1 MYKLFT
7 IVWSSILMAVDELRV
22 NKLRTFLSLFGVTIG
37 IFCIIGVLATVQSL
51 ENSVKEDLSEIGAST
66 IYVQKWPWGG
76 GGGEFPWWKYM
87 KRPEPKYEE
96 LKPILERSNYAKT
109 AAFML
114 FNRSNV
120 EYKESMLQNVTWY
133 GATEGFSEIQ
143 EIKLEVG
150 RYLTP
155 GEFANGSPVMVMG
168 YENAEKLFDAPEY
181 ALDKMVEVSGR
192 MVTIVGVM
200 KKQGRSLIGGWDFDN
215 IIIVPFNFCR
225 QVVDQRS
232 ADRFLLV
239 GGKDGVP
246 VDDLKDELRG
256 IIRSIRKLKPLEE
269 DNFSLND
276 VTSSGKALEGF
287 FGSVNIGGFVI
298 GGFSLIVGLFGIANI
313 MFVTV
318 KERIS
323 QIGLKKAVGAKKSTI
338 LLEFLI
344 ESSFLC
350 ILGGLMGLFL
360 VFLISLGLSSTLPFK
375 VVVSPGI
382 IMLGLS
388 ISVAV
393 GLIAGFIPART
404 AANLDPV
411 VAIRSK

>member
-1 MYKLFT
+1 MKLLT
-7 IVWSSILMAVDELRV
+7 IVWNSILMAFGELKV

-37 IFCIIGVLATVQSL
+37 IFCIIGVLATVESL
-51 ENSVKEDLSEIGAST
+51 ESSVKNDLKAIGAST

-96 LKPILERSNYAKT
+96 LKPILDRSNYAKT

-114 FNRSNV
+114 FNSSNV
-120 EYKESMLQNVTWY
+120 EYKESMLQNVVWY

-143 EIKLEVG
+143 EVKIETG
-150 RYLTP
+150 RYISPT
-155 GEFANGSPVMVMG
+155 EFANGSPVMVMG
-168 YENAEKLFDAPEY
+168 YENAAKLFDAPEL
-181 ALDKMVEVSGR
+181 ALNKVVKVKGR
-192 MVTIVGVM
+192 FVTIVGIM

-215 IIIVPFNFCR
+215 IIIVPFNFCK
-225 QVVDQRS
+225 QVVDQRR
-232 ADRFLLV
+232 AERFLLV

-246 VDDLKDELRG
+246 VEDLKEELRG
-256 IIRSIRKLKPLEE
+256 IMRSVRKLKPLEE
-269 DNFSLND
+269 DNFALND
-276 VTSSGKALEGF
+276 VTSSSKSLDGF
-287 FGSVNIGGFVI
+287 FGSVNLGGFVI

-318 KERIS
+318 KERVS

-338 LLEFLI
+338 LMEFLL
-344 ESSFLC
+344 ESAFLC
-350 ILGGLMGLFL
+350 IMGGIMGLLL
-360 VFLISLGLSSTLPFK
+360 VFLVSLGLSSALPFK
-375 VVVSPGI
+375 VIVSPGI
-382 IMLGLS
+382 IILGIS
-388 ISVAV
+388 ISIAV
-393 GLIAGFIPART
+393 GLLAGFIPART

>member
-1 MYKLFT
+1 
-7 IVWSSILMAVDELRV
+7 MAFGELKV

-37 IFCIIGVLATVQSL
+37 IFCIIGVLATVESL
-51 ENSVKEDLSEIGAST
+51 ESSVKNDLKAIGAST

-96 LKPILERSNYAKT
+96 LKPILDRSNYAKT

-114 FNRSNV
+114 FNSSNV
-120 EYKESMLQNVTWY
+120 EYKESMLQNVVWY

-143 EIKLEVG
+143 EVKIETG
-150 RYLTP
+150 RYISPT
-155 GEFANGSPVMVMG
+155 EFANGSPVMVMG
-168 YENAEKLFDAPEY
+168 YENAAKLFDAPEL
-181 ALDKMVEVSGR
+181 ALNKVVKVKGR
-192 MVTIVGVM
+192 FVTIVGIM

-215 IIIVPFNFCR
+215 IIIVPFNFCK
-225 QVVDQRS
+225 QVVDQRR
-232 ADRFLLV
+232 AERFLLV

-246 VDDLKDELRG
+246 VEDLKEELRG
-256 IIRSIRKLKPLEE
+256 IMRSVRKLKPLEE
-269 DNFSLND
+269 DNFALND
-276 VTSSGKALEGF
+276 VTSSSKSLDGF
-287 FGSVNIGGFVI
+287 FGSVNLGGFVI

-318 KERIS
+318 KERVS

-338 LLEFLI
+338 LMEFLL
-344 ESSFLC
+344 ESAFLC
-350 ILGGLMGLFL
+350 IMGGIMGLLL
-360 VFLISLGLSSTLPFK
+360 VFLVSLGLSSALPFK
-375 VVVSPGI
+375 VIVSPGI
-382 IMLGLS
+382 IILGIS
-388 ISVAV
+388 ISIAV
-393 GLIAGFIPART
+393 GLLAGFIPART